1 MNSSTREGVGR
12 DRHRYLNG
20 LTTSVADDISQLL
33 MKNILIIH
41 KKTWEEFLGDEET
54 KMFLK
59 NCKQA
64 KKFRSGNVPPP
75 LEHCETTFL
84 ASLIERFD
92 TSSKKNESVEKLRS
106 HIRNKAAHDVAT
118 PLSAEE
124 YCDKVSLLIGEVE
137 SFQSWYPGINF
148 EKIKKELEEK
158 KVFKEDLPSH
168 NIGLVPKLAGRN
180 EEMRELQTLLKTSH
194 VVLITGSAGIGK
206 TSLAEKFAEVQIEN
220 PSIVCLSVSMK
231 NFSKVIAKIDD
242 ETELKNEISSVIGKH
257 IGQIRESVQET
268 PNDAYVILQDYV
280 HKIPKYAKLIFILD
294 NIDGF
299 DKQKTQKVL
308 ESVITGICS
317 ATGNI
322 NFICTSRNWSSDVDS
337 FSNKVINL
345 DPIKSRDD
353 VSRWFRENTEH
364 VEDNIIEEAV
374 DAADGVPLL
383 MTLLASRLASKNRK
397 PIGAGDIPKIKQ
409 SKNYEAR
416 IDDVL
421 DWSYDWLLQEDGLQL
436 FMQCASIF
444 PKFMNESALVSIFHK
459 FGARQESS
467 AETFIE
473 QLAELSLIQYNSNN
487 EKHYMHPYIQ
497 EYVQR
502 KCSNQINEMKYIYFI
517 VYYSKL
523 MEITQDQLTRDR
535 FDGAIETLF
544 DDIENYQELLKVE
557 RRQFVESRI

>member
-20 LTTSVADDISQLL
+20 LTKSVADDISQLL
-33 MKNILIIH
+33 MKNILIIRQ
-41 KKTWEEFLGDEET
+41 KTWEEFLGDKET
-54 KMFLK
+54 KMFIE

-64 KKFRSGNVPPP
+64 KKFRSGNVAPP

-84 ASLIERFD
+84 ACLIERFD
-92 TSSKKNESVEKLRS
+92 TGSKKNESVEKLRS
-106 HIRNKAAHDVAT
+106 HIRNIAAHDVAT

-137 SFQSWYPGINF
+137 SFQSWYPGLDF

-158 KVFKEDLPSH
+158 KVFKEDLPTT
-168 NIGLVPKLAGRN
+168 NIRLVPKLVGRN
-180 EEMRELQTLLKTSH
+180 EEMRELVTLLKTSH
-194 VVLITGSAGIGK
+194 VVLITGAAGIGK

-220 PSIVCLSVSMK
+220 PLIVCLCVSMK
-231 NFSKVIAKIDD
+231 NFNKVIAKTND
-242 ETELKNEISSVIGKH
+242 ETELENEISSVIGKK
-257 IGQIRESVQET
+257 IDQIRVAVQQT
-268 PNDAYVILQDYV
+268 PNEAYGILEDYV
-280 HKIPKYAKLIFILD
+280 YRVPKYAKLFFILD

-299 DKQKTQKVL
+299 DKQKSQKVL
-308 ESVITGICS
+308 ESVITRLCP
-317 ATGNI
+317 ARGNI

-353 VSRWFRENTEH
+353 VLHWFRENAEH

-397 PIGAGDIPKIKQ
+397 PIGAGDIPKIKR
-409 SKNYEAR
+409 SNKYEAR

-421 DWSYDWLLQEDGLQL
+421 DWSYDSLSQEDGLQL

-444 PKFMNESALVSIFHK
+444 PKFMNESALVSVFHK
-459 FGARQESS
+459 FATRQESS

-473 QLAELSLIQYNSNN
+473 QLAELN
-487 EKHYMHPYIQ
+487 
-497 EYVQR
+497 
-502 KCSNQINEMKYIYFI
+502 
-517 VYYSKL
+517 
-523 MEITQDQLTRDR
+523 
-535 FDGAIETLF
+535 
-544 DDIENYQELLKVE
+544 
-557 RRQFVESRI
+557 